1 MDGMIGKT
9 ISHYRI
15 VEKLGGGG
23 MGVVYEAEDLK
34 LLRHVALK
42 FLPQELENDPAARER
57 FQREAFAA
65 SALNHPNICTIYEID
80 EANGQH
86 FIAMELLQGQ
96 TLRHLIRGKP
106 LDLEE
111 VLDWGAQV
119 ADALDAAHAQGI
131 VHRDIKPANLFV
143 TKRGHAKILDFGLAK
158 QTAQPKSIPPGFT
171 SAVSTET
178 TEVPE
183 EQLTSPGTAVG
194 TVAYMSPEQARG
206 KELDAR
212 TDLFS
217 FGAVLYEMATG
228 SLPFRGDTSAVI
240 FDAILNRAPTS
251 PVRLNPDL
259 PPQLEAIIN
268 KALEKD
274 RELRCQSAAELRADL
289 KRLKRE
295 IDSGRAPAPGTSPSD
310 VIALPSASS
319 GVILSEA
326 KDLSYTEKTK
336 RDSSGLQTGPQND
349 TQTVGTF
356 QPWWRSKA
364 ALGIAAFALI
374 VALAA
379 AGWFYRFRAGSGETI
394 DSVAVLPFVNA
405 SADPN
410 TEYLS
415 DGITESLINSLSQ
428 LPHLKVMSRD
438 SAFMYKG
445 KDTDAHTVGQA
456 LGVRAVFKGRVMQR
470 GDDLEISAEL
480 VDARDNSHIWGQQ
493 YSRKSS
499 DIFALQGE
507 LAKEIT
513 GMLRMRLTGEDEK
526 RMAKSYTVNPE
537 AYQDYLKGRYWWNKR
552 KNEDGFNKGREY
564 FQQAIE
570 KDPTYALAYSG
581 LADSYSLLAE
591 YGFVA
596 PKESYPRAKEA
607 ALKAL
612 EIDDTLAEGHASLAW
627 VKTIYDWDRSGGEK
641 EFQRAIELNPAYA
654 TAHFW
659 HALALASMGRSE
671 EAIAEQKRALEL
683 DPLSLIINRV
693 LGLDFYY
700 ARHYDQAIEQEQ
712 LTLEMDP
719 NFTFAHMQRGQ
730 AYVQKSMY
738 KQGIAECEKELVVSP
753 RHPYALLGLGY
764 AYAVAGRSAEAQKV
778 LDQLNAI
785 SDQKYVPAMSRVGV
799 YVGLG
804 DKEKAFEWL
813 GKAYEDRSIGSSF
826 AAIKMDPIYD
836 PLRSD
841 PRFQDLLRRMN
852 LQP

>member
-1 MDGMIGKT
+1 MIGQT

-15 VEKLGGGG
+15 LSQLGGGG

-34 LLRHVALK
+34 LRRHVALK
-42 FLPQELENDPAARER
+42 FLPHEMENDPAARER

-86 FIAMELLQGQ
+86 FIAMELLEGQ
-96 TLRHLIRGKP
+96 TLKHLIRGKP
-106 LDLEE
+106 LDVEE
-111 VLDWGAQV
+111 VLDLGVQV
-119 ADALDAAHAQGI
+119 ADALDVAHAKGI
-131 VHRDIKPANLFV
+131 VHRDIKPTNIFV
-143 TKRGHAKILDFGLAK
+143 TLRGHAKILDFGLAK
-158 QTAQPKSIPPGFT
+158 LTAQPKSVPPGIGQT
-171 SAVSTET
+171 MSTGT

-206 KELDAR
+206 KELDSR

-228 SLPFRGDTSAVI
+228 LLPFRGDTSAVI
-240 FDAILNRAPTS
+240 FEAILNRAPTA
-251 PVRLNPDL
+251 PVRLNPEV
-259 PPQLEAIIN
+259 PPKLEEIIN

-274 RELRCQSAAELRADL
+274 RELRYQHAAELRADL

-295 IDSGRAPAPGTSPSD
+295 IDSGKSAVAHSTMTSSEVGTISAASTASTISPAPEST
-310 VIALPSASS
+310 SAS
-319 GVILSEA
+319 
-326 KDLSYTEKTK
+326 
-336 RDSSGLQTGPQND
+336 QT
-349 TQTVGTF
+349 TVVTAR
-356 QPWWRSKA
+356 PVWRGRA
-364 ALGIAAFALI
+364 AMAVSAVVV
-374 VALAA
+374 VAVLAG
-379 AGWFYRFRAGSGETI
+379 AGWLYRSRTGGGETI
-394 DSVAVLPFVNA
+394 DSLAVLPFVNG
-405 SADPN
+405 SGDPS

-415 DGITESLINSLSQ
+415 DGITESLINSLST

-456 LGVRAVFKGRVMQR
+456 LGVRAVLKGHVMQR

-493 YSRKSS
+493 YSRKAS

-507 LAKEIT
+507 IAKQIT
-513 GMLRMRLTGEDEK
+513 TALRTRLTGEDEK
-526 RMAKSYTVNPE
+526 RMAKSYTASPE
-537 AYQDYLKGRYWWNKR
+537 AYQYYLKGRYWWNKR
-552 KNEDGFNKGREY
+552 NEDGFNKGREY

-591 YGFVA
+591 YAYVA
-596 PKESYPRAKEA
+596 PKESYPRAREA
-607 ALKAL
+607 AQKAL

-641 EFQRAIELNPAYA
+641 EFQRAIELNPAYPI
-654 TAHFW
+654 AHFW
-659 HALALASMGRSE
+659 HALALVSMGRSE
-671 EAIAEQKRALEL
+671 EAIAEQKRALQL

-693 LGLDFYY
+693 LGVDFYY
-700 ARHYDQAIEQEQ
+700 ARRYDQAIEQAQ

-719 NFTFAHMQRGQ
+719 NFAFVHMQLGQ

-738 KQGIAECEKELVVSP
+738 KEGIAEFEKELVVSP
-753 RHPYALLGLGY
+753 RHPYALSGLGY
-764 AYAVAGRSAEAQKV
+764 AYAVAGRSAEARKV

-785 SDQKYVPAMSRVGV
+785 SEQKYVPAMSRVGV

-813 GKAYEDRSIGSSF
+813 GKAYEDRTIGSSF
-826 AAIKMDPIYD
+826 AMIKMDPIYD
-836 PLRSD
+836 PLLRSD
-841 PRFQDLLRRMN
+841 PRFADLLRRMN

>member
-1 MDGMIGKT
+1 MIGQT

-15 VEKLGGGG
+15 LEKLGGGG

-34 LLRHVALK
+34 LHRHVALK
-42 FLPQELENDPAARER
+42 FLPTDMENDPAARER

-65 SALNHPNICTIYEID
+65 SALNHPNICTIHEID

-96 TLRHLIRGKP
+96 TLKHLIRGKP
-106 LDLEE
+106 LDVGE
-111 VLDWGAQV
+111 VLDLGVQV

-131 VHRDIKPANLFV
+131 VHRDIKPANIFV

-158 QTAQPKSIPPGFT
+158 LTAQPKSVSPAFSSAT
-171 SAVSTET
+171 STAT

-183 EQLTSPGTAVG
+183 AQLTSPGTAVG

-206 KELDAR
+206 KELDSR

-228 SLPFRGDTSAVI
+228 LLPFRGDTSAVI
-240 FDAILNRAPTS
+240 FEAILNRAPVS

-259 PPQLEAIIN
+259 SPELERIIN

-295 IDSGRAPAPGTSPSD
+295 IDSGKSATVVASTAVSSEVSTPASRASTASVPA
-310 VIALPSASS
+310 AQYPSAQ
-319 GVILSEA
+319 
-326 KDLSYTEKTK
+326 
-336 RDSSGLQTGPQND
+336 LQQ
-349 TQTVGTF
+349 
-356 QPWWRSKA
+356 WWRSRAVLGVA
-364 ALGIAAFALI
+364 AVVLLAL
-374 VALAA
+374 LSA
-379 AGWFYRFRAGSGETI
+379 AGWFYKYGGRGETI

-405 SADPN
+405 NADPN

-445 KDTDAHTVGQA
+445 KDTDARTIGQA
-456 LGVRAVFKGRVMQR
+456 LGVRAVLKGRVMQR
-470 GDDLEISAEL
+470 GDSLSISTEL

-493 YSRKSS
+493 YDRKLA
-499 DIFALQGE
+499 DVIALRE
-507 LAKEIT
+507 EIAKEMT
-513 GMLRMRLTGEDEK
+513 TALRVRLSGEDEK
-526 RMAKSYTVNPE
+526 RMAKSYTANPE
-537 AYQDYLKGRYWWNKR
+537 AYQDYLKGRYWSNKTT
-552 KNEDGFNKGREY
+552 EEGFSKGIEY
-564 FQQAIE
+564 FQQAIS

-581 LADSYSLLAE
+581 LSDSYSLRGV
-591 YGFVA
+591 YGFAA
-596 PKESYPRAKEA
+596 PKETYPRANEA

-612 EIDDTLAEGHASLAW
+612 EIDDTLAEAHTSQA
-627 VKTIYDWDRSGGEK
+627 VIKTFYDWDWAGAEK
-641 EFQRAIELNPAYA
+641 EFRRSIELNPGYA
-654 TAHFW
+654 PAHYYYGAAFRN
-659 HALALASMGRSE
+659 LGRLD
-671 EAIAEQKRALEL
+671 EAIAEQRRALDL
-683 DPLSLIINRV
+683 DPLSLIYNRG
-693 LGLDFYY
+693 LGITFYV
-700 ARHYDQAIEQEQ
+700 ARRYDQAIDQEKK
-712 LTLEMDP
+712 TLELDQ
-719 NFTFAHMQRGQ
+719 NYLSTYRSLGF

-738 KQGIAECEKELVVSP
+738 KEGIAELEKGLVISP
-753 RHPYALLGLGY
+753 DNTAALSELGY
-764 AYAVAGRSAEAQKV
+764 AYAMAGRKAEAQKV
-778 LDQLNAI
+778 LDQLNKL
-785 SDQKYVPAMSRVGV
+785 SKQKYVSAGLRAII

-804 DKEKAFEWL
+804 DKDKAFEWL
-813 GKAYEDRSIGSSF
+813 EKGYEERVVFGD
-826 AAIKMDPIYD
+826 ATDDIKVDPIFD

-841 PRFQDLLRRMN
+841 PRFADLLRRMN